1 MRYRTTC
8 TRNSLHP
15 PYASSVRH
23 RPATALCERWALSPF
38 TTALALNVLSYK
50 DVAIKLMIRAGD
62 PGSRTHEVYRML
74 MGAHTYARYSV
85 MDITP
90 GSERAMAAESACCG
104 LAGAPL
110 LQCNSLELGNLSP

>member
-8 TRNSLHP
+8 TRNSLHR

-23 RPATALCERWALSPF
+23 RPATTLCERWALSPL
-38 TTALALNVLSYK
+38 TTALALNVFSYK
-50 DVAIKLMIRAGD
+50 DVAIELILRADD

-90 GSERAMAAESACCG
+90 GSGRAMARSQPAVG
-104 LAGAPL
+104 
-110 LQCNSLELGNLSP
+110 